1 MSDRDS
7 KTWNTSGIDGVH
19 RFLAR
24 SWRLVVGSA
33 SPTGSYLDGTVT
45 VDEKP
50 SIEQLRSLHRC
61 IDKVVLL
68 LIGYDWHVTFGIEF
82 GWDVNALP
90 IITHQLLICELFYY
104 NR

>member
-1 MSDRDS
+1 MQLFIMSDRDS

-33 SPTGSYLDGTVT
+33 SPTGSYPDGTVT

-50 SIEQLRSLHRC
+50 LIEQLRSLHRC
-61 IDKVVLL
+61 IDKVVYFSLRMTGMYPL
-68 LIGYDWHVTFGIEF
+68 
-82 GWDVNALP
+82 
-90 IITHQLLICELFYY
+90 
-104 NR
+104 